1 MPSYKEIFEIEKQRT
16 EAAQWNVIHL
26 FKEGSTYKAYE
37 WSAWICR
44 EFCTNEERLRHF
56 NSHMLTPVH
65 KTAKNTSGTI
75 VFVGFPPSSIDK
87 FIPKD
92 VQTGFNPV
100 SDNQIDISI
109 ELPATLG
116 EMNTENLQKHF
127 DAWKESWPLK
137 QDTDKPEGNNRKNNQ
152 ASDAEVRQDTQM
164 LPFATNGRQL
174 RMTDII
180 TELVSLPLEDVSPNE
195 ALKLLRQLHRQAV
208 SLF

>member
-1 MPSYKEIFEIEKQRT
+1 MPAYKDIFEIEKQRT

-44 EFCTNEERLRHF
+44 EFCTTEERLKQF
-56 NSHMLTPVH
+56 KSHMLTPVH
-65 KTAKNTSGTI
+65 KDAKNTSGTI
-75 VFVGFPPSSIDK
+75 IFVGFPPASIDK

-92 VQTGFNPV
+92 VQTDFKTI
-100 SDNQIDISI
+100 SDTQIDVSI
-109 ELPATLG
+109 ELPADLG
-116 EMNTENLQKHF
+116 EMTAENLQQKF
-127 DAWKESWPLK
+127 EAWKQSWPLK
-137 QDTDKPEGNNRKNNQ
+137 QDTDKPEGTARNNNNQ
-152 ASDAEVRQDTQM
+152 DSGAEGKQDM
-164 LPFATNGRQL
+164 LLPFAANGRQL